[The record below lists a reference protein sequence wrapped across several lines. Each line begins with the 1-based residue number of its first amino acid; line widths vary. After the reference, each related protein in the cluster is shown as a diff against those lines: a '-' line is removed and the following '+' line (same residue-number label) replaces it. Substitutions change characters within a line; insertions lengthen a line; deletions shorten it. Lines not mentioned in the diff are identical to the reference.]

1 MDNNN
6 VKDFVKQCGELLK
19 VAKPHLVSCEYR
31 LGSEMPPSKIKK
43 YLDEDEYVL
52 ITCENGC
59 TYDILI
65 SGNSLISIASA
76 IFREMTHK

>member
-31 LGSEMPPSKIKK
+31 LGNEMPPSKIKK
-43 YLDEDEYVL
+43 YPDEDEYVL
-52 ITCENGC
+52 ITCENGY
-59 TYDILI
+59 TYDIFI
-65 SGNSLISIASA
+65 TGNSLMSTATA
-76 IFREMTHK
+76 IFSKMTHK